1 MPLYTQYNA
10 WLCILIFGRTP
21 RIILPCIGSGRT
33 HMKYPSWIGEING
46 VYVACKPLI
55 FWNAHPIKHNSA
67 VIIRGWFVTCY
78 YHLLPVDTD
87 SPTLKNPPWLQCAKA
102 PNSPPRPSTRVLSPF
117 PLLETHNDSDT
128 LGKYMKISHTEI
140 FWWQKIGKPRKN
152 LRSSWNG
159 RGSWVP
165 VLQFFVCFCGDRTWV
180 TNGHWWIIGMTN
192 RINKVMGDQWF
203 MDLWVYIGWLSLI
216 ILTPTN
222 IDPAKQGAG

>member
-152 LRSSWNG
+152 LRFFLKRSWFVG
-159 RGSWVP
+159 TSTSTFCMFLWGS
-165 VLQFFVCFCGDRTWV
+165 
-180 TNGHWWIIGMTN
+180 N
-192 RINKVMGDQWF
+192 MGDEWTL
-203 MDLWVYIGWLSLI
+203 MDHWNDKS
-216 ILTPTN
+216 
-222 IDPAKQGAG
+222 DQ

>member
-1 MPLYTQYNA
+1 MIYSIQFFNLTQFESKISLENIATGTGRPVRWFQPFFDLGGCRWIHPNKFLSAPYESIYVNMS
-10 WLCILIFGRTP
+10 LIFFVPEKRDAKNAEHHEE
-21 RIILPCIGSGRT
+21 ISV
-33 HMKYPSWIGEING
+33 SWS
-46 VYVACKPLI
+46 L
-55 FWNAHPIKHNSA
+55 
-67 VIIRGWFVTCY
+67 
-78 YHLLPVDTD
+78 HL
-87 SPTLKNPPWLQCAKA
+87 
-102 PNSPPRPSTRVLSPF
+102 TRF
-117 PLLETHNDSDT
+117 FHTE
-128 LGKYMKISHTEI
+128 ISHTEI